1 MSSLQL
7 VPSGLDSSSTF
18 GCSLSLLPAALKT
31 LPLIMGNH
39 FGVFIVPSQY
49 SFEGLSAHLF
59 LLVENTSKCKSQGL
73 FLHYQYLAPA
83 TTCAHLQAAKQPLW
97 LPPPASHLTISCR
110 VKEFPGKLRLT
121 EELKMISGLRATSPY
136 LFKTGFFLVFR
147 GPVFFW
153 GRCDFSADLFPLN
166 LV

>member
-1 MSSLQL
+1 
-7 VPSGLDSSSTF
+7 
-18 GCSLSLLPAALKT
+18 
-31 LPLIMGNH
+31 MGNH

-73 FLHYQYLAPA
+73 FLHHQYLAPE
-83 TTCAHLQAAKQPLW
+83 TTCAHRET
-97 LPPPASHLTISCR
+97 ASLASTSRLTISCR

-121 EELKMISGLRATSPY
+121 EELQMISGLRATPPY